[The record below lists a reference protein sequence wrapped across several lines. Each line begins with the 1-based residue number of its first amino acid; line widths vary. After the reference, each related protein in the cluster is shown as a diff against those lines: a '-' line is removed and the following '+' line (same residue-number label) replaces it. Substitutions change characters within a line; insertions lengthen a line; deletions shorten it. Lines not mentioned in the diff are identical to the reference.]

1 MLPRVNN
8 AKGERYRARNTWLC
22 YLYYSCPLYLFLFFS
37 NRGTWMRKGR
47 AGDCTLVS
55 LSLLFCFSPLY
66 LWSFRCFFFFL
77 GFYEKAFFSHF
88 CATYEGLHQF
98 VFFFLL
104 FGYFSFLAFFL
115 ASLLAWFSPSSSAF
129 AYCSS
134 NQLLVVVFVSC
145 YIRRAVSHFSPHFL
159 HHFLSF
165 KIALRWLLLSYA
177 SRRFSLSS
185 FFFCCCCIL
194 SFCCAILVKLCFL
207 SLYSG
212 SSFYCLVS
220 ILFR

>member
-77 GFYEKAFFSHF
+77 VFMRRRFFPISALLMRGFINLFFFSCCSAIF
-88 CATYEGLHQF
+88 LFWLFFWRRCLHDSLHHHRPLLIAPVINF
-98 VFFFLL
+98 WLL
-104 FGYFSFLAFFL
+104 FLFHATLDEL
-115 ASLLAWFSPSSSAF
+115 SAIF
-129 AYCSS
+129 P
-134 NQLLVVVFVSC
+134 LISC
-145 YIRRAVSHFSPHFL
+145 ITF
-159 HHFLSF
+159 
-165 KIALRWLLLSYA
+165 
-177 SRRFSLSS
+177 
-185 FFFCCCCIL
+185 
-194 SFCCAILVKLCFL
+194 
-207 SLYSG
+207 
-212 SSFYCLVS
+212 
-220 ILFR
+220 